1 MNDEIDRIF
10 SSIQKEADKLPE
22 EEKSTVKLVLLLG
35 EIIVRDI
42 RRIADALEEKKPK

>member
-1 MNDEIDRIF
+1 MSDEIDRIF
-10 SSIQKEADKLPE
+10 SSLQKEADKLPE
-22 EEKSTVKLVLLLG
+22 AERPTVKSVLLLG